1 MPTTIDD
8 VDALHGLLGQQLAS
22 SDWFD
27 ITQDRV
33 NTFAD
38 ATDDHQWI
46 HVDVERANSESAYGG
61 PIAHGYLTLSLLSA
75 MFSQVLEVR
84 QASMAVNY
92 GLNKVRF
99 PAPVPVG
106 SKVRLSAELITV
118 EDIAG
123 GIQIVLRATVHCS
136 AVDKPVCVAEPLFR
150 FYR

>member
-1 MPTTIDD
+1 MPNTIDD
-8 VDALHGLLGQQLAS
+8 VDDLHRLLGQQLEN

-46 HVDVERANSESAYGG
+46 HVDVARANAESAFGG

-75 MFSQVLEVR
+75 MVLQVLTVR

-99 PAPVPVG
+99 PAPIPVG
-106 SKVRLSAELITV
+106 SKVRLTAEVASV

-123 GIQIVLRATVHCS
+123 GVQIALRATVHCT
-136 AVDKPVCVAEPLFR
+136 AVDKPVCVAEPVYR